1 MSERTKYIKLKDK
14 EIPVNIKSYKTSKS
28 IKIYF
33 KSNVLNVTKP
43 KRFPIN
49 SVLKIIKE
57 SEEDIY
63 NKYIKVIS
71 SEINT
76 IKQWNTG
83 EKIYYKGIEYTIQ
96 REKTTKNRISI
107 EINEKENIFKIIVP
121 ENILQEEVKIYVD
134 KLIKKLFKKRTE
146 NLICNKLPYWSET
159 TGIKYNEMKIR
170 DATSRYGSCM
180 PSKKNLYFS
189 SRLIMLP
196 EDKVDA
202 IIVHELC
209 HIVYKNHNKQFY
221 SLIER
226 YIPNYK
232 EIDKWLKK
240 YGNIIMF

>member
-1 MSERTKYIKLKDK
+1 MSEKTKYIKLKDK
-14 EIPVNIKSYKTSKS
+14 EIPINIKSYKTSKS

-33 KSNVLNVTKP
+33 KSNILNVTKP

-76 IKQWNTG
+76 IKQWKTG

-96 REKTTKNRISI
+96 REKTTKSRISI
-107 EINEKENIFKIIVP
+107 EINEKENIFKIMIP
-121 ENILQEEVKIYVD
+121 ENILQEEAKIYVD
-134 KLIKKLFKKRTE
+134 KLVKKLLKRQTE
-146 NLICNKLPYWSET
+146 NLIYNKLPYWSEI
-159 TGIKYNEMKIR
+159 TGIKYNEVKIR

-189 SRLIMLP
+189 SRLIMLS
-196 EDKVDA
+196 ENKVDA

-209 HIVYKNHNKQFY
+209 HIVCKNHNKQFY
-221 SLIER
+221 NLVEK
-226 YIPNYK
+226 YIPNYN
-232 EIDKWLKK
+232 EVDKWLKK
-240 YGNIIMF
+240 NGNIIMF